1 MRSVRV
7 SWLVLLS
14 ALAAFALAVPP
25 NGLVGRWRSSGTSS
39 GGLGTIFAFHEDGSV
54 DFSPGAVV
62 DMSYRL
68 EGDSLFLPADGQKQ
82 TVKFVD
88 DNRVEITAE
97 HEGKIHTQELKRKGP
112 VPDQKN
118 LILGEWT
125 TIREDLHGVEA
136 TEIFYEAGKC
146 LLVIPFAWLHGQF
159 VVDGATIRIEVPK
172 VPTIQGPFKVEG
184 ETLTIPGAHGGTSQ
198 FSRY

>member
-1 MRSVRV
+1 
-7 SWLVLLS
+7 
-14 ALAAFALAVPP
+14 
-25 NGLVGRWRSSGTSS
+25 
-39 GGLGTIFAFHEDGSV
+39 
-54 DFSPGAVV
+54 
-62 DMSYRL
+62 MSYRL

-97 HEGKIHTQELKRKGP
+97 HEGKIHTQTLKRKGP

-136 TEIFYEAGKC
+136 TEIFYGPGKY
-146 LLVIPFAWLHGQF
+146 LLLIPFVWLHGQY
-159 VVDGATIRIEVPK
+159 VVDGDTIRIEVPK
-172 VPTIQGPFKVEG
+172 VPTIQGPFKEEG
-184 ETLTIPGAHGGTSQ
+184 DTLTIPGAHGGTNQ
-198 FSRY
+198 FARY